1 MFVVTGPTGN
11 IGSELV
17 AQLLERGEGVR
28 AVVRSEAGAARV
40 PAGAEAV
47 TGDLADGSTLGDA
60 FAGAEG
66 VFLLSGY
73 DDEGIVAELER
84 AGVARAVL
92 LSSSAAPTGRLENA
106 VARYHIESERALE
119 ASAVAATFVRPNAF
133 MSNALGWREQLRD
146 GDVVRDAFG
155 NIAIATNDPADVAA
169 VVAVALTTADHEGEA
184 LRVTGPEAIT
194 LDERVAILGDVLG
207 RDLRFDGFTNDEARA
222 DMSARMPEPYVDAF
236 FEFFADGIVD
246 ETTVLPT
253 VEEVTG
259 RPAGTFRAWAEAH
272 AAAFE

>member
-1 MFVVTGPTGN
+1 MFVVSGPTGN

-28 AVVRSEAGAARV
+28 AVVRGEAGAARV
-40 PAGAEAV
+40 PAGADAV
-47 TGDLADGSTLGDA
+47 TGDLADGSTLRDA

-73 DDEGIVAELER
+73 DDAGIVAELER

-119 ASAVAATFVRPNAF
+119 ASGVAATFVRPNAF

-146 GDVVRDAFG
+146 GDVVRDSFG
-155 NIAIATNDPADVAA
+155 DVPIATNDPADVAA
-169 VVAVALTTADHEGEA
+169 VAAVALTTADYEGEA
-184 LRVTGPEAIT
+184 LRVTGPEA
-194 LDERVAILGDVLG
+194 DH
-207 RDLRFDGFTNDEARA
+207 AR
-222 DMSARMPEPYVDAF
+222 
-236 FEFFADGIVD
+236 
-246 ETTVLPT
+246 
-253 VEEVTG
+253 
-259 RPAGTFRAWAEAH
+259 
-272 AAAFE
+272 

>member
-17 AQLLERGEGVR
+17 AQLLERGESVR
-28 AVVRSEAGAARV
+28 AVVRGEAGAARV

-60 FAGAEG
+60 FAGAEC

-84 AGVARAVL
+84 AGAARAVL

-155 NIAIATNDPADVAA
+155 DVAIATNDPADVAA

-207 RDLRFDGFTNDEARA
+207 RDLRFDGFTDDEARA

-236 FEFFADGIVD
+236 FEFFVDGIVD

-259 RPAGTFRAWAEAH
+259 HPARTFRAWAEAH

>member
-1 MFVVTGPTGN
+1 MFVVAGANGN

-17 AQLLERGEGVR
+17 PQLLERGEEVR
-28 AVVRSEAGAARV
+28 ALVRDEAGAARV
-40 PAGAEAV
+40 PEDAEPV
-47 TGDLADGSTLGDA
+47 TGDLGDGSTLRDA

-73 DDEGIVAELER
+73 DDAGIVAELER
-84 AGVARAVL
+84 AGVARVVL

-133 MSNALGWREQLRD
+133 MSNALGWRDQLRA
-146 GDVVRDAFG
+146 GDVVRDSFG
-155 NIAIATNDPADVAA
+155 DIPIATNDPADVAA
-169 VVAVALTTADHEGEA
+169 VAAVALTTADHEGEA

-207 RDLRFDGFTNDEARA
+207 RDLRFDGFTNEEAHE
-222 DMSARMPEPYVDAF
+222 DMSASMPEPYVDAF
-236 FEFFADGIVD
+236 FEFFVDGIVD

-259 RPAGTFRAWAEAH
+259 RPPGTFRAWAEAH
-272 AAAFE
+272 ADAFR

>member
-1 MFVVTGPTGN
+1 MFVVAGANGN
-11 IGSELV
+11 IGSELIP
-17 AQLLERGEGVR
+17 QLLERGEEVR
-28 AVVRSEAGAARV
+28 ALVRDGAGAARV
-40 PAGAEAV
+40 PEGAEPV
-47 TGDLADGSTLGDA
+47 TGDLGDGSSLRDA

-73 DDEGIVAELER
+73 DDAGIVAELER

-119 ASAVAATFVRPNAF
+119 ASSVAATFVRPNAF
-133 MSNALGWREQLRD
+133 MSNALGWRDQLRA
-146 GDVVRDAFG
+146 GDVVRDSFG
-155 NIAIATNDPADVAA
+155 DVAIATNDPADVAA
-169 VVAVALTTADHEGEA
+169 VAAVALTTPDHEGEA

-194 LDERVAILGDVLG
+194 LDQRVAILGDVLG
-207 RDLRFDGFTNDEARA
+207 RDLRFDGFTNEEARE
-222 DMSARMPEPYVDAF
+222 DMSASMPEPYVDAF
-236 FEFFADGIVD
+236 FEFFVEGIVD

-259 RPAGTFRAWAEAH
+259 RPPGTFRAWAEAH
-272 AAAFE
+272 ADAFR